1 MIHNMKNSLR
11 QAFVLSAGLLVGSTL
26 LSCSGNKTT
35 EQETVNTTVD
45 TTKGVLGREGD
56 TTGSD
61 PAMNQQAPPDSAQA
75 AYPTVIEEIKV
86 KKKQ

>member
-1 MIHNMKNSLR
+1 MKTFLCQSLIIS
-11 QAFVLSAGLLVGSTL
+11 AGVLSGGTL

-45 TTKGVLGREGD
+45 TTKGALGRPGD

-61 PAMNQQAPPDSAQA
+61 PTMIQQAPPDSAQA
-75 AYPTVIEEIKV
+75 SGQTVIEEIKV
-86 KKKQ
+86 KPKR